1 MPAYIG
7 YENGKAILYFAESLN
22 PFGTRLQKGT
32 KFPNA
37 VYDLYEKEQ
46 TPEVIIS
53 ALKSANAYL
62 NGEEAGS
69 EKLTF
74 GESVTKT
81 RKKRT
86 I

>member
-1 MPAYIG
+1 MPAYLG
-7 YENGKAILYFAESLN
+7 YDNGKLILLYSEAELN

-32 KFPNA
+32 KFPSA
-37 VYDLYEKEQ
+37 VYDLYDENIPT
-46 TPEVIIS
+46 TPEIALK

-74 GESVTKT
+74 GELK
-81 RKKRT
+81 
-86 I
+86 